1 MTPEERASYRE
12 LQKTE
17 DYLKEIKEERE
28 ASIQAYIDAQASGE
42 QTSFIDSALNF
53 ISGNAGDGDPSNGS
67 SSAVQPK
74 ARAASPKRGPWI
86 KNAGE
91 VIQEKGKSFTGRSKD
106 VDTPH
111 ARVYQGGDP
120 NRMRQREARLI
131 GA

>member
-1 MTPEERASYRE
+1 MTPEEEASYRE
-12 LQKTE
+12 LQKTD

-42 QTSFIDSALNF
+42 QTSFIDSAIGF
-53 ISGNAGDGDPSNGS
+53 ITGNAGDGDPSSGS

-74 ARAASPKRGPWI
+74 ARVASPKRGPWI

-91 VIQEKGKSFTGRSKD
+91 VIQEKGRAFAKSKD
-106 VDTPH
+106 PSMPH
-111 ARVYQGGDP
+111 QRIYQGGDP
-120 NRMRQREARLI
+120 NKLRQHEARLI